1 MHLCGPTAP
10 AQGVVVRNERCTA
23 GRRSAGFVRH
33 VEIDVAG
40 TELAGAFRP
49 GQSFGV
55 IPPGTDE
62 KGREHKLRLYSL
74 ACPAAGEDG
83 EGCVV
88 STTVKRLIDEHHET
102 GKLFLGVSSNY
113 ICDLKPGERVRLTG
127 PAGKRFILPANP
139 DEHDYVFFATGT
151 GIAPFR
157 GMLLELLR
165 SRNRQPN
172 RTSRIVLV
180 MGAPYATDLIYD
192 PLLRELAYQN
202 PNFTYLT
209 AISREQQ
216 PEGGGP
222 LYVQDRLTTHRDLL
236 GPVLAGPRALV
247 YICGIAG
254 MELGILQGLARVLPA
269 GEREQYLQCDEATL
283 GDVQG
288 WTRRMLHKQL
298 TLSRR
303 VFLEVY

>member
-1 MHLCGPTAP
+1 
-10 AQGVVVRNERCTA
+10 VRNERCTA
-23 GRRSAGFVRH
+23 GRRAAGFVRH
-33 VEIDVAG
+33 VEFDVSG
-40 TELAGAFRP
+40 TGLEGAFLA

-74 ACPAAGEDG
+74 ACPAGGEDG
-83 EGCVV
+83 QGRIV

-102 GKLFLGVSSNY
+102 GRLFLGVSSNY

-127 PAGKRFILPANP
+127 PAGKRFLLPARP
-139 DEHDYVFFATGT
+139 EEHDYVFFATGT

-165 SRNRQPN
+165 PRTGQPVLA
-172 RTSRIVLV
+172 SKIVLV
-180 MGAPYATDLIYD
+180 MGAPYASDLLYD

-202 PNFTYLT
+202 PNFTYLS

-216 PEGGGP
+216 PEGEGP
-222 LYVQDRLTTHRDLL
+222 LYVQDRLTTHRELL
-236 GPVLAGPRALV
+236 GAVLGRPGALI

-254 MELGILQGLARVLPA
+254 MELGIVQGMARTLPEA
-269 GEREQYLQCDEATL
+269 TREQYLRCDGAALAE
-283 GDVQG
+283 VQG

-298 TLSRR
+298 MLSRR
-303 VFLEVY
+303 VFMEVY